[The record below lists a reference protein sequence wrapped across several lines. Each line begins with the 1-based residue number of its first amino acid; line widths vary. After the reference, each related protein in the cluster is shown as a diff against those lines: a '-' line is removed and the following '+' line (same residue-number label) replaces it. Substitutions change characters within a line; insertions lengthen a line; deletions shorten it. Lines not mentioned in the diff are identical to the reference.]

1 MELLGPS
8 LEKVFKDAGRKFL
21 ANVVTD
27 IGIQLLKL
35 IETLHTKNYI
45 HRDIK
50 PENFVIG
57 LNDNVKSVYM
67 IDFGLAKAYRNVT
80 SGLHIPYRDNR
91 SFTGTA
97 RYASV
102 NTHIGIEQ
110 SRRDD
115 IEAFIYILVYFFKGS
130 LPWQGIKGHTKREKQ
145 QKVMEHKMATPIELL
160 CKEMPKEFTNL
171 LYYARKLRFEEEP
184 DYKFIRRMLLKMLN
198 KGSFRN
204 ELMLEKPLKVRRLRN
219 VLRRKRKNRRR
230 RKRKAVPLRAK
241 KSFRQKLKN

>member
-8 LEKVFKDAGRKFL
+8 LEKVFKDAGRKL
-21 ANVVTD
+21 PAKAAID
-27 IGIQLLKL
+27 IGIQLLRL

-50 PENFVIG
+50 PDNFATSLSDSLKNI
-57 LNDNVKSVYM
+57 YM

-115 IEAFIYILVYFFKGS
+115 IEAFIYILVYLFKGS

-145 QKVMEHKMATPIELL
+145 QKVMNCKMATPIELL
-160 CKEMPKEFTNL
+160 CKEMPKEFINL
-171 LYYARKLRFEEEP
+171 LHYARKLRFEEEP
-184 DYKFIRRMLLKMLN
+184 DYKFIRRSLLKVLS
-198 KGSFRN
+198 KGSFKS
-204 ELMLEKPLKVRRLRN
+204 ELILERSFKVRRSHN
-219 VLRRKRKNRRR
+219 ALRRQRRR
-230 RKRKAVPLRAK
+230 R
-241 KSFRQKLKN
+241 Q